1 MLKSLL
7 RLRPFIAPYRWR
19 LSSGVAAFGLAR
31 LFEGLVP
38 FFLAMGIDRIAA
50 GEGDVRTPV
59 LGIAVAV
66 AARYLTVTAARYLV
80 RTSGQRVAFDL
91 RQRLY
96 GDLQRQGARFF
107 NRHSIGDMMTRA
119 VADISLI
126 QRLISMGTI
135 LVIIL
140 AYATLVGFGFMLYF
154 SPVLT
159 LLLLPPMPFIFY
171 NAKRLSRQ
179 MGSASMDVQ
188 NRLSDLAAQTQ
199 ENLAGIRTIQAMAQ
213 EENEITRFAATNES
227 YAGAF
232 YRQAQVNS
240 LMTAWMP
247 TLAAACSIT
256 ILGYGGHLVLSGEM
270 TPGALVAF
278 FMYVN
283 MVVQPFRVAG
293 FIVNLVQ
300 RGAVASDRLFEVFDL
315 KAEVPDRPSGTA
327 PALIRG
333 AIDIRALTLRH
344 EAGRDAALK
353 DVNLAIGSGEMIAIM
368 GRIGSGKTTL
378 LKTLARLFDPPPGTV
393 FIDGVDVRDYPLA
406 QLRTQVALVP
416 QQAFLFGLPLQDN
429 LSYDDPQRPID
440 QVWAAAAAAD
450 LKRTIDEFP
459 EGMDTVVGER
469 GVTLSGGQKQRATL
483 ARGLIRE
490 APVLVLDDCFSS
502 VDTETEE
509 RILTE
514 LKRARAG
521 RTTVIVSH
529 RVSTARHANRIL
541 ILDEGRIVEGGS
553 HRELIERDGLYAELE
568 RLQRGGEPADQP
580 FGEPVGQPVGKPIG
594 DPVGEPVAAPVGTS
608 IDKPFGGPFG
618 GPQSA

>member
-50 GEGDVRTPV
+50 GNGDVCAPV
-59 LGIAVAV
+59 LGIAAAV
-66 AARYLTVTAARYLV
+66 AARYVTVTGARYMV
-80 RTSGQRVAFDL
+80 RTTGQRVAFDL

-126 QRLISMGTI
+126 QRLIAMGTI

-140 AYATLVGFGFMLYF
+140 AYATLIGFGFMLYF
-154 SPVLT
+154 SPTLT
-159 LLLLPPMPFIFY
+159 LLLLPPMPLIFY
-171 NAKRLSRQ
+171 NAKRLSQQ

-213 EENEITRFAATNES
+213 EENEIARFAATNES

-232 YRQAQVNS
+232 YRQAQINS

-256 ILGYGGHLVLSGEM
+256 ILGYGGYLVLSGEM

-293 FIVNLVQ
+293 FIVNLMQ
-300 RGAVASDRLFEVFDL
+300 RGAVACDRLFEVFDL
-315 KAEVPDRPSGTA
+315 DAEVPDRPSGTA
-327 PALIRG
+327 PAIIKG

-344 EAGRDAALK
+344 DAGRDAALK
-353 DVNLAIGSGEMIAIM
+353 DLSLTVHPGEMIAIM

-378 LKTLARLFDPPPGTV
+378 LKTLTRLFDPPPDTV
-393 FIDGVDVRDYPLA
+393 FIDGVDVRDYPLG
-406 QLRTQVALVP
+406 QLRAQVALVP
-416 QQAFLFGLPLQDN
+416 QQAFLFGLPLKDN
-429 LSYDDPQRPID
+429 LSYDDPLRPID

-450 LKRTIDEFP
+450 LKDTLEEFP
-459 EGMDTVVGER
+459 EGMDTIVGER

-490 APVLVLDDCFSS
+490 APVLILDDCFSS

-509 RILTE
+509 RILNG
-514 LKRARAG
+514 LKRSRSG
-521 RTTVIVSH
+521 RTTLIVSH

-541 ILDEGRIVEGGS
+541 ILDAGQIVEGGS
-553 HRELIERDGLYAELE
+553 HRELIKKDGLYAELE
-568 RLQRGGEPADQP
+568 RLQRGGEPISAP
-580 FGEPVGQPVGKPIG
+580 FGKPVS
-594 DPVGEPVAAPVGTS
+594 AWGTGAS
-608 IDKPFGGPFG
+608 
-618 GPQSA
+618 S

>member
-50 GEGDVRTPV
+50 GDGDVRAPV
-59 LGIAVAV
+59 LGIAAAV
-66 AARYLTVTAARYLV
+66 AARYLTVTAARYAV
-80 RTSGQRVAFDL
+80 RTTGQRVAFDL

-96 GDLQRQGARFF
+96 DDLQRQGARFF

-126 QRLISMGTI
+126 QRLIAMGTI

-154 SPVLT
+154 SPTLT
-159 LLLLPPMPFIFY
+159 LLLLPPMPFIYY

-213 EENEITRFAATNES
+213 EENEIARFAATNES

-232 YRQAQVNS
+232 YRQAQINS

-256 ILGYGGHLVLSGEM
+256 ILGYGGYLVLNGEM

-300 RGAVASDRLFEVFDL
+300 RGAVASNRLFEVFDL
-315 KAEVPDRPSGTA
+315 DAEVPDRPSGAA
-327 PALIRG
+327 PAFIQG
-333 AIDIRALTLRH
+333 AIDVRALTLRH
-344 EAGRDAALK
+344 EAGREAALK
-353 DVNLAIGSGEMIAIM
+353 GAHLAIRPGEMIAIM

-378 LKTLARLFDPPPGTV
+378 LKTLTRLFDPPPGTV

-406 QLRTQVALVP
+406 QLRAQVALVP
-416 QQAFLFGLPLQDN
+416 QQAFLFGLPLKDN
-429 LSYDDPQRPID
+429 LSYDDPLRPVDRI
-440 QVWAAAAAAD
+440 WAAAAAAD
-450 LKRTIDEFP
+450 LKDTIEEFP
-459 EGMDTVVGER
+459 EGMDTIVGER

-490 APVLVLDDCFSS
+490 APVLILDDCFSS

-509 RILTE
+509 RILAE
-514 LKRARAG
+514 LKRSRSG
-521 RTTVIVSH
+521 RTTLIVSH
-529 RVSTARHANRIL
+529 RVSTARHADRIL
-541 ILDEGRIVEGGS
+541 ILDAGRIVEDGS
-553 HRELIERDGLYAELE
+553 HRELIEQDGFYAELE
-568 RLQRGGEPADQP
+568 RLQRGGEP
-580 FGEPVGQPVGKPIG
+580 VGKAVPAWETG
-594 DPVGEPVAAPVGTS
+594 ASP
-608 IDKPFGGPFG
+608 
-618 GPQSA
+618 

>member
-7 RLRPFIAPYRWR
+7 RLSPFIAPYRWR
-19 LSSGVAAFGLAR
+19 LSLGVAAFGIAR
-31 LFEGLVP
+31 LVEGLVP

-50 GEGDVRTPV
+50 GDGDVRAPV
-59 LGIAVAV
+59 LGIAAAV
-66 AARYLTVTAARYLV
+66 LARYLTVTGARYAV
-80 RTSGQRVAFDL
+80 RTTGQRVAFDL

-96 GDLQRQGARFF
+96 GDLQRQGARFL

-126 QRLISMGTI
+126 QRLIAMGTI
-135 LVIIL
+135 LIIIM

-154 SPVLT
+154 SPALT
-159 LLLLPPMPFIFY
+159 LLLLPPMPFIYY

-179 MGSASMDVQ
+179 MGSASMAVQ

-199 ENLAGIRTIQAMAQ
+199 ENLAGIRTIQAMVQ
-213 EENEITRFAATNES
+213 EENEVARFAATNEN

-315 KAEVPDRPSGTA
+315 EAEVPDRPNGAA
-327 PALIRG
+327 PARIKG

-344 EAGRDAALK
+344 ETGRDAALK
-353 DVNLAIGSGEMIAIM
+353 DVNLAIRPGEMIALM
-368 GRIGSGKTTL
+368 GRIGAGKTTL
-378 LKTLARLFDPPPGTV
+378 LKTLVRLFDPPPDSV

-406 QLRTQVALVP
+406 QLRAQVALVP
-416 QQAFLFGLPLQDN
+416 QQAFLFGLPLKDN

-440 QVWAAAAAAD
+440 RIWAAAAAAD
-450 LKRTIDEFP
+450 LKDTIEGFP
-459 EGMDTVVGER
+459 QGMETIVGER
-469 GVTLSGGQKQRATL
+469 GVTLSGGQKHRATL

-490 APVLVLDDCFSS
+490 APVLILDDCFSS

-509 RILTE
+509 RILTG
-514 LKRARAG
+514 LNRSRSG
-521 RTTVIVSH
+521 RTTLIVSH
-529 RVSTARHANRIL
+529 RVSTARHADRIL
-541 ILDEGRIVEGGS
+541 ILEAGRIVEGGT

-568 RLQRGGEPADQP
+568 RLQRGG
-580 FGEPVGQPVGKPIG
+580 QPVGKAVPAWGIG
-594 DPVGEPVAAPVGTS
+594 AS
-608 IDKPFGGPFG
+608 
-618 GPQSA
+618 S

>member
-50 GEGDVRTPV
+50 GDSDVGAPV
-59 LGIAVAV
+59 LGIAAAV
-66 AARYLTVTAARYLV
+66 AARYLTVTGARYMV
-80 RTSGQRVAFDL
+80 RTAGQRVAFDL

-96 GDLQRQGARFF
+96 DGLQHQGARFF

-126 QRLISMGTI
+126 QRLIAMGTI

-154 SPVLT
+154 SPALT
-159 LLLLPPMPFIFY
+159 LLLLPPMPFIYY

-213 EENEITRFAATNES
+213 EENEIARFAATNES

-232 YRQAQVNS
+232 YRQAQINS

-256 ILGYGGHLVLSGEM
+256 ILGYGGYLVLSGEM

-315 KAEVPDRPSGTA
+315 DAEVPDRPGGNA
-327 PALIRG
+327 PAFIKG
-333 AIDIRALTLRH
+333 AIDIRGLTLRH
-344 EAGRDAALK
+344 EAGREPALQE
-353 DVNLAIGSGEMIAIM
+353 VHLAIRPGETIAIM

-378 LKTLARLFDPPPGTV
+378 LKTLARLFDPPPGSV
-393 FIDGVDVRDYPLA
+393 FIDGADVRDYPLA
-406 QLRTQVALVP
+406 QLRAQVALVP
-416 QQAFLFGLPLQDN
+416 QQAFLFGMPLQEN

-440 QVWAAAAAAD
+440 RVWAAAAAAD
-450 LKRTIDEFP
+450 LKDTIEEFP
-459 EGMDTVVGER
+459 EGMNTIVGER

-490 APVLVLDDCFSS
+490 APVLILDDCFSS

-509 RILTE
+509 RILKA
-514 LKRARAG
+514 LKRSRSG
-521 RTTVIVSH
+521 RTTLIVSH
-529 RVSTARHANRIL
+529 RVSTARHADRIL
-541 ILDEGRIVEGGS
+541 MLEAGRIVEGGA
-553 HRELIERDGLYAELE
+553 HLELIERDGLYAELE
-568 RLQRGGEPADQP
+568 RLQRGGEPA
-580 FGEPVGQPVGKPIG
+580 GK
-594 DPVGEPVAAPVGTS
+594 AAPAWPAGAPS
-608 IDKPFGGPFG
+608 
-618 GPQSA
+618 